1 MQIFYRLAIIFL
13 CKHLMRNQGLC
24 SANSKQIL
32 IWKHLYLS
40 HCYNCGKNTPLAF
53 DTIEILNK
61 IIFYASFGASAI
73 MLTSLCGQFFPDLLT
88 FSNWEEIYSSFS
100 QSDSKLRKNWRR
112 KVQFFL
118 DLFDWGECSI
128 SSSCWG
134 DGGEERFLCPGDS
147 RDRSSMSWRSK
158 VKQINWSNHLVE
170 TCKLGSTT
178 GALRGLERL
187 SLSRPSP
194 SPW

>member
-1 MQIFYRLAIIFL
+1 MQIFYRLAMIFL

-53 DTIEILNK
+53 DTIEILNNNILC
-61 IIFYASFGASAI
+61 IIWGAHNKVDK
-73 MLTSLCGQFFPDLLT
+73 SLWSIFPRSLIL
-88 FSNWEEIYSSFS
+88 SNWEEIYSSFS

-147 RDRSSMSWRSK
+147 RDRSSMS
-158 VKQINWSNHLVE
+158 
-170 TCKLGSTT
+170 
-178 GALRGLERL
+178 
-187 SLSRPSP
+187 
-194 SPW
+194 